1 MPQPAFYCSCLSWT
15 VLCTAII
22 HYPGKGMKHSE
33 TTIAHLSDVHLAPLA
48 GFWPHH
54 WNAKRMLGFA
64 NWAMRRRKSHLRAVV
79 DMLVADLRHQSVD
92 HVLVSGDLVNIG
104 LPQEYENALTWLH
117 ALGTPDHVSVVPGN
131 HDIYTRVRGHA
142 GVGRWA
148 AYMTSDSW
156 GATMAPGRAPHFPYV
171 RRIGDVALVGL
182 NSAVP
187 TPPGVASGELGTAQI
202 DACRKILHR
211 LGEMPVFR
219 LVMIH
224 HPPLLSQP
232 QIHPARDLKDA
243 AALEA
248 MLVDVGAELVV
259 HGHNHRDM
267 VNWRDTATGP
277 MPVVGIASGSIGRVH
292 RFEPLARY
300 NLYRIG
306 GSKTEGWHVE
316 LTGRGIREPE
326 GPVVQV
332 ERRVLLPEPAPER
345 QVG

>member
-1 MPQPAFYCSCLSWT
+1 MRL
-15 VLCTAII
+15 L
-22 HYPGKGMKHSE
+22 E

-79 DMLVADLRHQSVD
+79 DMLVADLRHQFCD
-92 HVLVSGDLVNIG
+92 HILVSGDLVNIG
-104 LPQEYENALTWLH
+104 LPQEYENALSWLH
-117 ALGTPDHVSVVPGN
+117 ALGTPEHVSVVPGN
-131 HDIYTRVRGHA
+131 HDIYTRLRRHA

-148 AYMTSDSW
+148 PYMVSDTW
-156 GATMAPGRAPHFPYV
+156 GAAIAPGKAPHFPYV
-171 RRIGDVALVGL
+171 RRVGDVAIVGL

-187 TPPGVASGELGTAQI
+187 TPPGVASGEVGSEQLE
-202 DACRKILHR
+202 ACRKVLHE
-211 LGEMPVFR
+211 LGKMPVFR

-224 HPPLLSQP
+224 HPPVLDLP
-232 QIHPARDLKDA
+232 QLHPGRDLKDA

-248 MLVDVGAELVV
+248 VLLETGAELVV

-267 VNWRDTATGP
+267 VNWRETATGP
-277 MPVVGIASGSIGRVH
+277 VPVVGIASGSIGRVH

-300 NLYRIG
+300 NLYKIS
-306 GSKTEGWHVE
+306 GSKAAGWHVE

-332 ERRVLLPEPAPER
+332 ERRFLLPEPAAAR